1 MDKTST
7 SRSFALIVW
16 FITSIFYSYQY
27 VLRVIP
33 NIFLDDIMQQFD
45 MGAGVF
51 GQFSG
56 IYYIGYSLMHLPIGL
71 MLDRF
76 GPKKVMSGCILLSV
90 AGLMP
95 LLFSDYWIYPIAGRF
110 LIGVGSS
117 AAILGVF
124 KIVRMVFDEKKF
136 PRMLSLSVTIGLIGA
151 IYGGGPISY
160 MRDVFGYQAV
170 VQILA
175 LAGLGLAAA
184 TFLIIPDFKEE
195 SRGSIASDLKEV
207 LLNGRVLC
215 CCFFAGLMVGP
226 MEGFAD
232 VWGSIF
238 LKNVYGIEKTVAASL
253 TSFIFVGMCFGSPAL
268 SYIADK
274 MGSYLAAIIGAG
286 AVMAASFA
294 FLLLWPLNY
303 QMISIDFALI
313 GVCCAYQILAIY
325 KASNY
330 VRSQAAGLATAL
342 ANMIIMLFGYA
353 FHTTMGG
360 IINAMGGPTDPQA
373 LLLGIA
379 VIPVSLCLGTA
390 GFIGLMIWERNPQ
403 NAGLPATG

>member
-1 MDKTST
+1 
-7 SRSFALIVW
+7 
-16 FITSIFYSYQY
+16 
-27 VLRVIP
+27 
-33 NIFLDDIMQQFD
+33 
-45 MGAGVF
+45 
-51 GQFSG
+51 
-56 IYYIGYSLMHLPIGL
+56 
-71 MLDRF
+71 
-76 GPKKVMSGCILLSV
+76 
-90 AGLMP
+90 
-95 LLFSDYWIYPIAGRF
+95 
-110 LIGVGSS
+110 
-117 AAILGVF
+117 
-124 KIVRMVFDEKKF
+124 
-136 PRMLSLSVTIGLIGA
+136 
-151 IYGGGPISY
+151 
-160 MRDVFGYQAV
+160 
-170 VQILA
+170 
-175 LAGLGLAAA
+175 
-184 TFLIIPDFKEE
+184 
-195 SRGSIASDLKEV
+195 
-207 LLNGRVLC
+207 
-215 CCFFAGLMVGP
+215 